1 MPPTELSVRV
11 NEQAK
16 LDAASGVKPAGGGFS
31 APPPSRFEA
40 RIVEWLCEPLLERIP
55 ASVHPNTI
63 SLWTHFIAW
72 LTAASAVSSALL
84 AQPYRSLA
92 LLAASVGMLL
102 SMIGDCLD
110 GMHARRTQQTSKLG
124 EMMDHW
130 LDAII
135 VPLVTIGA
143 SMALEMEPWVIA
155 GVNLMVAMVYH
166 AQLVLYH
173 HTGKFIHPEPAS
185 GVEGQFG
192 VSVGYVGMAALFYFV
207 QRQAQWLDVALIAL
221 GALAMIVE
229 MKCSGFYYTK
239 PGFRMDR
246 HLVFVGLGAGLCG
259 LYLLDIINVYAF
271 LLALI
276 FTSFRISGTYVLYT
290 IIKKPY
296 DGNDYGI
303 AGFIVAIAAAHY
315 GLPGVALAGLP
326 LPSVLA
332 YVACAYMFGRN
343 MIDFARH
350 YETLRPR
357 PRSAA

>member
-1 MPPTELSVRV
+1 MPTELSVRAGNQV
-11 NEQAK
+11 DPANP
-16 LDAASGVKPAGGGFS
+16 SKPSPGFG

-72 LTAASAVSSALL
+72 LTAACAVGSAQLE
-84 AQPYRSLA
+84 QPYRSFA
-92 LLAASVGMLL
+92 LLGASVGMLL

-110 GMHARRTQQTSKLG
+110 GMHARRTHQTSKLG

-143 SMALEMEPWVIA
+143 SMALEMNPWVTA

-173 HTGKFIHPEPAS
+173 HTGKFIHPETAS

-192 VSVGYVGMAALFYFV
+192 VSVGYVGMAALFYYV
-207 QRQAQWLDVALIAL
+207 HRSAPWLDVALIAL
-221 GALAMIVE
+221 GALAMAVE
-229 MKCSGFYYTK
+229 LKCSAFYYMK

-246 HLVFVGLGAGLCG
+246 HLVFVAMGGGLCA
-259 LYLLDIINVYAF
+259 LYLLDIISVYAF
-271 LLALI
+271 LMTLI

-290 IIKKPY
+290 IIKRPY
-296 DGNDYGI
+296 AGTDYGI
-303 AGFIVAIAAAHY
+303 VAFIAAIAAAHY
-315 GLPGVALAGLP
+315 ALPGAALSGLALPSALA
-326 LPSVLA
+326 
-332 YVACAYMFGRN
+332 YIACAYMFGRN
-343 MIDFARH
+343 MLDFARH

-357 PRSAA
+357 ARG

>member
-1 MPPTELSVRV
+1 MARELSIRADK
-11 NEQAK
+11 QAS
-16 LDAASGVKPAGGGFS
+16 ASTTGGGFS

-72 LTAASAVSSALL
+72 LTATSAVVSAKLD
-84 AQPYRSLA
+84 QPYRSFA

-110 GMHARRTQQTSKLG
+110 GMHARRTHQTSKLG

-155 GVNLMVAMVYH
+155 AVNVMVAMVYH

-192 VSVGYVGMAALFYFV
+192 VSVGYVGIAALFYYV
-207 QRQAQWLDVALIAL
+207 QRAAPWLDVALIAL
-221 GALAMIVE
+221 GVLAIVVE
-229 MKCSGFYYTK
+229 LKCSAFYYTK

-246 HLVFVGLGAGLCG
+246 HLIFVAMCAALGG
-259 LYLLDIINVYAF
+259 LYLRGIIDVYAF
-271 LLALI
+271 LMALV
-276 FTSFRISGTYVLYT
+276 FTSFRISGSYVLFT
-290 IIKKPY
+290 IVKKPY
-296 DGNDYGI
+296 SGTDYGMVGFIAAI
-303 AGFIVAIAAAHY
+303 AGAHY
-315 GLPGVALAGLP
+315 AAPGATLGPLSVPAALAYL
-326 LPSVLA
+326 
-332 YVACAYMFGRN
+332 ACAYMFGRN
-343 MIDFARH
+343 MLDFARH
-350 YETLRPR
+350 YDALRPR
-357 PRSAA
+357 AR

>member
-1 MPPTELSVRV
+1 MKAELSVRV
-11 NEQAK
+11 DDQAK
-16 LDAASGVKPAGGGFS
+16 PASSGFG

-40 RIVEWLCEPLLERIP
+40 RIVEWLCEPVLERIP

-72 LTAASAVSSALL
+72 LTAACAVGSALL
-84 AQPYRSLA
+84 PQPYRSFS

-110 GMHARRTQQTSKLG
+110 GMHARRTHQTSKLG

-155 GVNLMVAMVYH
+155 GVNVMVAMVYH

-207 QRQAQWLDVALIAL
+207 QRDSPWLDVALITL
-221 GALAMIVE
+221 GALAMLIE
-229 MKCSGFYYTK
+229 LKCSAFYYTK
-239 PGFRMDR
+239 PSFRMDR
-246 HLVFVGLGAGLCG
+246 HLVFVAMGAGLCA
-259 LYLLDIINVYAF
+259 LYLSGIIDVYAF
-271 LLALI
+271 LLTLI
-276 FTSFRISGTYVLYT
+276 FMSFRISGTYVLYT
-290 IIKKPY
+290 IIKRPY
-296 DGNDYGI
+296 SGNDLG
-303 AGFIVAIAAAHY
+303 IVASIALIAAAHFT
-315 GLPGVALAGLP
+315 LPGAAIGGLP
-326 LPSVLA
+326 LPSLLA
-332 YVACAYMFGRN
+332 YLACAYMFGRN
-343 MIDFARH
+343 MLDFAR
-350 YETLRPR
+350 YYDALRP
-357 PRSAA
+357 AAR

>member
-1 MPPTELSVRV
+1 MPTSELSVRA
-11 NEQAK
+11 NNQAQP
-16 LDAASGVKPAGGGFS
+16 ASSGFS
-31 APPPSRFEA
+31 APPPSRFET
-40 RIVEWLCEPLLERIP
+40 RIVQWLCEPVLERIP

-72 LTAASAVSSALL
+72 LTAAAAVGSALMP
-84 AQPYRSLA
+84 QPYRSLS

-155 GVNLMVAMVYH
+155 GVNLMVAMVYQ

-192 VSVGYVGMAALFYFV
+192 VSVGYVGIAALFYFV
-207 QRQAQWLDVALIAL
+207 QREAPWLDVALMAL
-221 GALAMIVE
+221 GALAIVVE
-229 MKCSGFYYTK
+229 LKCSAFYYTK

-246 HLVFVGLGAGLCG
+246 HLIFVGLGAGLCA
-259 LYLLDIINVYAF
+259 LYLGGAIDVYAF

-276 FTSFRISGTYVLYT
+276 FTSFRISGTYVLFT
-290 IIKKPY
+290 ILKRPY
-296 DGNDYGI
+296 AGTDHGI
-303 AGFIVAIAAAHY
+303 TAFIALIAATHFAA
-315 GLPGVALAGLP
+315 PGAAVGGMP
-326 LPSVLA
+326 LPSALT
-332 YVACAYMFGRN
+332 YLACAYMFGRN
-343 MIDFARH
+343 MLDFARH
-350 YETLRPR
+350 YDTLRPR
-357 PRSAA
+357 TR

>member
-1 MPPTELSVRV
+1 MPPELTAQQS
-11 NEQAK
+11 Q
-16 LDAASGVKPAGGGFS
+16 GKPKADGFS
-31 APPPSRFEA
+31 VAPPTRFEE
-40 RIVEWLCEPLLERIP
+40 RILQWLCEPVLVRIP

-72 LTAASAVSSALL
+72 VTAACAVSSALL
-84 AQPYRSLA
+84 PQPQRSFA
-92 LLAASVGMLL
+92 LIAASVGMLL

-155 GVNLMVAMVYH
+155 AVNVMVAMVYH

-207 QRQAQWLDVALIAL
+207 ERSAAWLDIALIAL
-221 GALAMIVE
+221 GAMAIVVE
-229 MKCSGFYYTK
+229 LKCSAFYYAK
-239 PGFRMDR
+239 PGFRLDR
-246 HLVFVGLGAGLCG
+246 HLVFVGLGGALAG
-259 LYLLDIINVYAF
+259 LYLWGVIDVYAF
-271 LLALI
+271 LLTLV
-276 FTSFRISGTYVLYT
+276 FTSFRISGTYVLCT

-296 DGNDYGI
+296 AGTDHGI
-303 AGFIVAIAAAHY
+303 TAFLVAIGAAHLA
-315 GLPGVALAGLP
+315 LPGADVLGLP
-326 LPSVLA
+326 LPAALA
-332 YVACAYMFGRN
+332 YLACLYMFTRN
-343 MIDFARH
+343 MLDFARH
-350 YETLRPR
+350 YRDLRPR
-357 PRSAA
+357 VA

>member
-1 MPPTELSVRV
+1 MASELSVQV
-11 NEQAK
+11 DKQAK
-16 LDAASGVKPAGGGFS
+16 APSTGFS

-40 RIVEWLCEPLLERIP
+40 RIVQWLCEPLLERIP

-72 LTAASAVSSALL
+72 LTAASAVGSALMP
-84 AQPYRSLA
+84 QPYRSFA

-110 GMHARRTQQTSKLG
+110 GMHARRTHQTSKLG

-143 SMALEMEPWVIA
+143 SMALEMSPWVIA
-155 GVNLMVAMVYH
+155 GVNVMVAMVYQ

-173 HTGKFIHPEPAS
+173 HTGKFVHPEPAS

-192 VSVGYVGMAALFYFV
+192 VSVGYVGMAALFYYV
-207 QRQAQWLDVALIAL
+207 PRSAPWLDVALLAL
-221 GALAMIVE
+221 GVLAIAVE
-229 MKCSGFYYTK
+229 LKCSAFYYTK

-246 HLVFVGLGAGLCG
+246 HLAFVALGGGLCA
-259 LYLLDIINVYAF
+259 LYLTGIIDVYAF

-276 FTSFRISGTYVLYT
+276 FTSFRISGSYVLYT
-290 IIKKPY
+290 IIKQPY
-296 DGNDYGI
+296 AGTDYGI
-303 AGFIVAIAAAHY
+303 VAFIAAIAAAHFA
-315 GLPGVALAGLP
+315 LPGAAIGPLALPSALAYL
-326 LPSVLA
+326 
-332 YVACAYMFGRN
+332 ACAYMFGRN
-343 MIDFARH
+343 MLDFARYYGALRH
-350 YETLRPR
+350 DALRPLAR
-357 PRSAA
+357 